1 MKQFFVALLMLGA
14 FSSYA
19 GIQVDATRVIY
30 KGADKSASLPIQ
42 NDASEA
48 YMVQTWLDTGDKS
61 QVPKNLPIVVV
72 PPILKMD
79 AGKTAILRFIYSGT
93 GLPQDKETL
102 LWINVQEIPPSPK
115 LDNVLQ
121 IAVRTRIKLFYRPD
135 SLNTS
140 LEKQVK
146 KLRWQR
152 TDSGLQVI
160 NDGPLH
166 ITFGVLKLKNR
177 AGKTVNV
184 EANMV
189 KPGGRLSFKLP
200 ADVSLS
206 KGVSFSYIND
216 FGGKTE
222 VRDVAVQ

>member
-14 FSSYA
+14 FNSYA

-79 AGKTAILRFIYSGT
+79 AGKTAILRFIYSGA

-135 SLNTS
+135 PLNTS

-152 TDSGLQVI
+152 TGSGLQVI

-166 ITFGVLKLKNR
+166 ITFGALYMKNN
-177 AGKTVNV
+177 AGKVVNV

-189 KPGGRLSFKLP
+189 NPGGRLSFKLP
-200 ADVSLS
+200 ADVRPGNSI
-206 KGVSFSYIND
+206 SFSYIND

>member
-61 QVPKNLPIVVV
+61 QVPKNLPVVVV

-79 AGKTAILRFIYSGT
+79 AGKTAILRFIYSGA
-93 GLPQDKETL
+93 GLPQNKETL
-102 LWINVQEIPPSPK
+102 FWINVQEIPPSPK

-121 IAVRTRIKLFYRPD
+121 IAVRTRIKLFYRPE

-152 TDSGLQVI
+152 TTAGLQVI

-166 ITFGVLKLKNR
+166 ITFGVLKMKNR
-177 AGKTVNV
+177 AGKWVNV

-189 KPGGRLSFKLP
+189 EPGGRLSFKLP
-200 ADVSLS
+200 ADVSAGNS
-206 KGVSFSYIND
+206 ISFSYIND

-222 VRDVAVQ
+222 VKDAPVQ

>member
-1 MKQFFVALLMLGA
+1 
-14 FSSYA
+14 
-19 GIQVDATRVIY
+19 
-30 KGADKSASLPIQ
+30 
-42 NDASEA
+42 
-48 YMVQTWLDTGDKS
+48 
-61 QVPKNLPIVVV
+61 
-72 PPILKMD
+72 
-79 AGKTAILRFIYSGT
+79 
-93 GLPQDKETL
+93 
-102 LWINVQEIPPSPK
+102 VQEIPPSPK

-135 SLNTS
+135 ALNTS
-140 LEKQVK
+140 LEKQVR

-152 TDSGLQVI
+152 NDSGLQVI

-177 AGKTVNV
+177 AGKVVNV

-200 ADVSLS
+200 ADVSLGS
-206 KGVSFSYIND
+206 RISFSYIND

-222 VRDVAVQ
+222 VRDVAVL

>member
-102 LWINVQEIPPSPK
+102 LWINVQEIPPGPK
-115 LDNVLQ
+115 RDNVLQ

-140 LEKQVK
+140 LEKQVE

-152 TDSGLQVI
+152 TASGLQVV

-166 ITFGVLKLKNR
+166 ITFGTLHMKNR
-177 AGKTVNV
+177 AGRVVNV

-189 KPGGRLSFKLP
+189 EPGGRLLFKLP
-200 ADVSLS
+200 VDVIA
-206 KGVSFSYIND
+206 GNTISFSYIND

-222 VRDVAVQ
+222 VRDASVQ